1 MHEFFE
7 QDLGSIARRLQPA
20 ADGFAGKSVM
30 VVGASGYLGQM
41 FVGVLKKLNESYLSS
56 PCEIVALDSFITG
69 DRVKPEGDHVRFL
82 EHDIREPLDSCSQ
95 VDFVVHA
102 AGLASPVYYRQF
114 PIETIEASTLGTR
127 SVLELAKKQGARALY
142 FSSSEIYGDPD
153 PANLPTNESYRGN
166 VACLGPRACYDESKR
181 MGETLCYI
189 HARYFE
195 THVSIV
201 RPFNVFGPGMR
212 ENDYRVLPN
221 FAKAIRSGE
230 PLTLYA
236 SGRQTRTYCYGVDA
250 MTGFFLA
257 LLHGRSG
264 EPYNIGAPGPE
275 ISAMQ
280 LADLLE
286 KVHGEPLERTFIDYP
301 DTYPA
306 DEPQR
311 RCPDIEKA
319 RRELGY
325 KPQVSLEDGL
335 ERYLAWSLA
344 AYG

>member
-1 MHEFFE
+1 MRDSFE
-7 QDLGSIARRLQPA
+7 QDLESIATRLQPA
-20 ADGFAGKSVM
+20 ADAFAGKTVM

-41 FVGVLKKLNESYLSS
+41 FVGVLKNLNASYLSS

-69 DRVKPEGDHVRFL
+69 DRLKPTGEHVRFI
-82 EHDIREPLDSCSQ
+82 EHDIREPLDPGTPI
-95 VDFVVHA
+95 DFVVHA
-102 AGLASPVYYRQF
+102 AGVASPAYYRQF
-114 PIETIEASTLGTR
+114 PIETIEVSTLGTR
-127 SVLELAKKQGARALY
+127 SLLELAREHGARALY
-142 FSSSEIYGDPD
+142 LSSSEIYGDPD
-153 PANLPTNESYRGN
+153 SANVPTHEGYRGN

-189 HARYFE
+189 HARNFD

-212 ENDYRVLPN
+212 ENDFRVLPN
-221 FAKAIRSGE
+221 FAKSIRTGE

-257 LLHGRSG
+257 LLHGRAG
-264 EPYNIGAPGPE
+264 EPYNIGSAGPE
-275 ISAMQ
+275 ISVIQ

-286 KVHGEPLERTFIDYP
+286 SIHGEPLQRTFIDYP
-301 DTYPA
+301 DTYPG

-325 KPQVSLEDGL
+325 KPQVSIEEGL
-335 ERYLAWSLA
+335 KRYLKWSLSA
-344 AYG
+344 HA